1 MDLEGKLGGEV
12 GGIAAGDYSGKGADG
27 GVEGMDAG
35 ENCLVEWPVIARRV
49 SRRFQFFSVCD
60 DSGGLFF
67 IITIGFITSTTR
79 FECSSQ
85 HMFGW

>member
-35 ENCLVEWPVIARRV
+35 EIFLVKWPVIARQV
-49 SRRFQFFSVCD
+49 S
-60 DSGGLFF
+60 
-67 IITIGFITSTTR
+67 
-79 FECSSQ
+79 
-85 HMFGW
+85 